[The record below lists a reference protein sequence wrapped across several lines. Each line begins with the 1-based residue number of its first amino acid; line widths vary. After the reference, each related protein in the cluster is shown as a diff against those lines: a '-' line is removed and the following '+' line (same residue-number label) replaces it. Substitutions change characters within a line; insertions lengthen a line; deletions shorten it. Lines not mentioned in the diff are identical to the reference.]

1 MVHDLQTII
10 KLNAKK
16 PGVKATETPKPFV
29 PEKIALNPESAR
41 RYVNRPWTKE
51 ELGGKESV
59 YETYARSER
68 EPFRNREPASEQA
81 RA

>member
-10 KLNAKK
+10 RLNAPR
-16 PGVKATETPKPFV
+16 PGAKAAVTPKPFV
-29 PEKIALNPESAR
+29 PERIALNPAAAKQ
-41 RYVNRPWTKE
+41 YLNRPWTKE

-59 YETYARSER
+59 FESYARSER

-81 RA
+81 RI